1 MLIYILDVGVI
12 LFILFAYYDSR
23 QHNAMQH
30 TIKYTTGEK
39 IEIRIQYADKKYN
52 PKHDHNVT
60 LAKLVHRFTDF
71 LINFCDF
78 TEE

>member
-1 MLIYILDVGVI
+1 
-12 LFILFAYYDSR
+12 
-23 QHNAMQH
+23 MQH